1 MWVDVWNTERLGQ
14 LGSSMPWLVVLH
26 ALEVSMG
33 PPSALESWAGEPH
46 YDKQIC
52 SGEMGEN
59 EKQNNSCTVE
69 RCRKEEIK
77 MARNRQMFE
86 ACLPPGTIVKVVRSR
101 LMGDVCLPPGATVIF
116 RPGCCQGP

>member
-1 MWVDVWNTERLGQ
+1 MEYRKARTDG
-14 LGSSMPWLVVLH
+14 VLH
-26 ALEVSMG
+26 ALAGGEVSMG
-33 PPSALESWAGEPH
+33 PPSALESWAGGPH

-59 EKQNNSCTVE
+59 EKQNDLCTVE
-69 RCRKEEIK
+69 RHRKEKIK

-86 ACLPPGTIVKVVRSR
+86 TCLPPGTMVKVVWSR
-101 LMGDVCLPPGATVIF
+101 LMGDVCLPPGATVIL